1 MELVMND
8 TNAQQIV
15 QANGMYVLGM
25 LVLPPVSA
33 QVVKDTGRKLFRKL
47 QVCLLTSPAVG
58 SSAHVHAYC
67 LWMMFE
73 LLICAILNLF
83 MYGVCVCVHA
93 FAPVYKTKMNFT
105 YGVK

>member
-58 SSAHVHAYC
+58 SSAHVHVYC

-73 LLICAILNLF
+73 LLICAVLNL
-83 MYGVCVCVHA
+83 
-93 FAPVYKTKMNFT
+93 
-105 YGVK
+105 